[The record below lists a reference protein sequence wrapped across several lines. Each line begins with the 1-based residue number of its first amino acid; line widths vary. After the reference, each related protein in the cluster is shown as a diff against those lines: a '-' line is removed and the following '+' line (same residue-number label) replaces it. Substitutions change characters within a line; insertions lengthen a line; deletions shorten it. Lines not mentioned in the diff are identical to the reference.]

1 MFIFRVVGTVNL
13 VAGSVNLPT
22 NNPLSTFD
30 LCPWERKKKKKTNK
44 QTKGKKC
51 SVLLVP
57 GLYTKPY
64 SLLLI
69 QNDNARS
76 FPTTHFSIH
85 LFSFPCSMLSVLNLI
100 PTTTTTTTT
109 YFFFTNPSLFGS
121 HLQLSQ
127 SF

>member
-1 MFIFRVVGTVNL
+1 MYIWLNCLFLGLWGTVNL

-30 LCPWERKKKKKTNK
+30 LCPWERKKKANERKN
-44 QTKGKKC
+44 C

-57 GLYTKPY
+57 GLYTKSY

-69 QNDNARS
+69 QNDNPHS

-100 PTTTTTTTT
+100 PATTT
-109 YFFFTNPSLFGS
+109 FFFFPNPSLFGS